1 MTASIT
7 ARIVAKH
14 ADRLGRE
21 SKQYEQFM
29 KVSNDLRDER
39 LECEDNTQYARMVQ
53 DHELQL
59 TRLAKEL
66 GLV

>member
-1 MTASIT
+1 MTSSIT
-7 ARIVAKH
+7 ARVVAKH

-21 SKQYEQFM
+21 SKKYDEFI
-29 KVSNDLRDER
+29 KVSNELRDER
-39 LECEDNTQYARMVQ
+39 LECEDHAQYAKMVQ
-53 DHELQL
+53 SHELQL